1 MVGAMAVADA
11 KGRELTANQG
21 GTMVLRNLLL
31 TVHILGVIVWLG
43 FGAYE
48 LLLSRE
54 IRRSRG
60 TPLEAELI
68 RIYGRYAA
76 FVAVAT
82 LVVAAT
88 GALMS
93 VLIGWGFF
101 TSIWLGAK
109 QAIMLLVLA
118 VMVCRS
124 TGSLRRASDRRA
136 LRARARVRAGRRCR
150 RTHPARHHR
159 VPVLRRVDRH
169 GDGPLRRLVP
179 LHRGLSGL
187 LPTDRPRGRGRRE
200 RRAGRGHG

>member
-1 MVGAMAVADA
+1 MVDAMAVADDR
-11 KGRELTANQG
+11 GRELTANQG

-31 TVHILGVIVWLG
+31 TVHILGLIVWLG

-118 VMVCRS
+118 VMVCMVPTFVATAKATAALDRS
-124 TGSLRRASDRRA
+124 GGSVPEHARQLLAKVERYVVPMRIGA
-136 LRARARVRAGRRCR
+136 LVAV
-150 RTHPARHHR
+150 
-159 VPVLRRVDRH
+159 VLAVW
-169 GDGPLRRLVP
+169 
-179 LHRGLSGL
+179 
-187 LPTDRPRGRGRRE
+187 RPI
-200 RRAGRGHG
+200 A